1 MASLSASC
9 KCAHTSTH
17 THTHTFLLMCLP
29 IKRTYSDII
38 TEGLDT
44 DLVSS
49 TQNNRFQKLSV
60 DNVATGIALLM
71 FAKGGEDR
79 TVLDLPA
86 RLALHVPQK
95 INATCK
101 RIVIAIEKWP
111 TIDKSMEY
119 VEFAAMFGLSE
130 VQAYEAEL
138 AAASVR
144 IQALARKKQA
154 NAVTVERRLKAM
166 EKQEVAAVYTKAL

>member
-1 MASLSASC
+1 MHTH
-9 KCAHTSTH
+9 KCTH
-17 THTHTFLLMCLP
+17 THTHVFTHVP
-29 IKRTYSDII
+29 PDQAHIHRYYHR
-38 TEGLDT
+38 GLDT
-44 DLVSS
+44 DLVFS

-79 TVLDLPA
+79 TALDLPA

-95 INATCK
+95 MNAKCK
-101 RIVIAIEKWP
+101 QIVIAIEKWP
-111 TIDKSMEY
+111 TIDRSLEY
-119 VEFAAMFGLSE
+119 IEFAAMFGLSE

-154 NAVTVERRLKAM
+154 NAVTVQRRLKAM

>member
-1 MASLSASC
+1 VLPNQ
-9 KCAHTSTH
+9 AHVQRYYH
-17 THTHTFLLMCLP
+17 G
-29 IKRTYSDII
+29 
-38 TEGLDT
+38 GLDT
-44 DLVSS
+44 DLVFY
-49 TQNNRFQKLSV
+49 TQNNRFHKLSV

-79 TVLDLPA
+79 TALDLPA

-101 RIVIAIEKWP
+101 QIVIAIEKWP
-111 TIDKSMEY
+111 TIDKSLEY
-119 VEFAAMFGLSE
+119 IEFAAMFGLSE
-130 VQAYEAEL
+130 VQAHEAEL

-154 NAVTVERRLKAM
+154 NAVTVQRRLKAM
-166 EKQEVAAVYTKAL
+166 EQQEVAAVYTKAL